1 MSCYSKLTLIHIL
14 PFVGVSPY
22 ACNVPN
28 VVFLE
33 AAHPVE
39 GEKDTFRVFFG
50 AADATIGSATVK
62 VTVSK

>member
-39 GEKDTFRVFFG
+39 GEKDTFRVFFW
-50 AADATIGSATVK
+50 SR
-62 VTVSK
+62 